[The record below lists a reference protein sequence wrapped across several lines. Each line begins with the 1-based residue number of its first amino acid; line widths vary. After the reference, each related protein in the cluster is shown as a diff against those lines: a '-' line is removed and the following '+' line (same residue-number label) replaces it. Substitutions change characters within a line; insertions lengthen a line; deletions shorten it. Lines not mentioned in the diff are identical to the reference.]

1 MERAERA
8 LLRIERAV
16 ERGSMSSSESSA
28 GGRDEELRSRVAA
41 ALGELDAIIAE
52 AGRG

>member
-1 MERAERA
+1 MERVERA
-8 LLRIERAV
+8 LLRIERAA
-16 ERGSMSSSESSA
+16 ERETMGQ
-28 GGRDEELRSRVAA
+28 GRDDKLRARVAD